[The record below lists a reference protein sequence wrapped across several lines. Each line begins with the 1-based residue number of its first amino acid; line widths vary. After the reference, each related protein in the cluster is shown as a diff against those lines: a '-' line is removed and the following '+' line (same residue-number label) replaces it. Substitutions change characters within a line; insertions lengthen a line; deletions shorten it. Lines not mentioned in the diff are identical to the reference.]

1 MQRPFPAV
9 PLLVPI
15 QAPDIAQLVTASLEE
30 EGEQGGSGTVTDL
43 LFCMLCSF
51 KGTILGKWRALLSGA
66 EENGSSSLVNQH
78 HLM

>member
-15 QAPDIAQLVTASLEE
+15 QAPDIAQLVTTSLEE
-30 EGEQGGSGTVTDL
+30 EGEQGGSGAITDL
-43 LFCMLCSF
+43 LFWTLCTF
-51 KGTILGKWRALLSGA
+51 KGAILGKWRAFLSSA
-66 EENGSSSLVNQH
+66 REHGSSSLVNQH